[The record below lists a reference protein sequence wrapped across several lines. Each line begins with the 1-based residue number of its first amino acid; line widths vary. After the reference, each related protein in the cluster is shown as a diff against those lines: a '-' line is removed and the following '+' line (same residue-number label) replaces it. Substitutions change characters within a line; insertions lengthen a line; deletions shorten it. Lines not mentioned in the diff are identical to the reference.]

1 MNITDSIDDKEMI
14 TKMGG
19 QLVFE
24 YYDDNGIEVMKKSWD
39 SVDIMKK
46 LLIITCWIYLLF
58 MFKFKWSNKRYTR

>member
-1 MNITDSIDDKEMI
+1 MI
-14 TKMGG
+14 TKMVG

-46 LLIITCWIYLLF
+46 LLIITVLSLSFIHVQIQ
-58 MFKFKWSNKRYTR
+58 MK

>member
-14 TKMGG
+14 TKMVG

-46 LLIITCWIYLLF
+46 LLIIT
-58 MFKFKWSNKRYTR
+58 RV

>member
-14 TKMGG
+14 TKMVG

-24 YYDDNGIEVMKKSWD
+24 YYDDNGIEVMKKSRD

-46 LLIITCWIYLLF
+46 LLIITVLSLSFIHVQIQ
-58 MFKFKWSNKRYTR
+58 MK